1 MSSSVGLGITNPIK
15 AGSIRAF
22 ANLSALDTDWHDLSS
37 DDFYDTTTGSACASG
52 LKFAWVGVVNLSLE
66 NVAYIK
72 YRPRTLATDTTDNE
86 MPVLPYAT
94 HADDVG
100 TLSAL
105 VTTISVAK
113 GGAGDTVYVIAGFE
127 RA

>member
-22 ANLSALDTDWHDLSS
+22 ANLSAADTDWHDLSS
-37 DDFYDTTTGSACASG
+37 SDFYDTTTGSACAEG
-52 LKFAWVGVVNLSLE
+52 LKFAWIGVVNLSLE
-66 NVAYIK
+66 NVAYVK
-72 YRPRTLATDTTDNE
+72 YRARTLASDTTDNE
-86 MPVLPYAT
+86 LPVLPYSAHT
-94 HADDVG
+94 DDVG
-100 TLSAL
+100 TLTAL

-113 GGAGDTVYVIAGFE
+113 GGAGDSVYVIAGFE

>member
-1 MSSSVGLGITNPIK
+1 M
-15 AGSIRAF
+15 
-22 ANLSALDTDWHDLSS
+22 
-37 DDFYDTTTGSACASG
+37 
-52 LKFAWVGVVNLSLE
+52 SLE
-66 NVAYIK
+66 NAAYIK